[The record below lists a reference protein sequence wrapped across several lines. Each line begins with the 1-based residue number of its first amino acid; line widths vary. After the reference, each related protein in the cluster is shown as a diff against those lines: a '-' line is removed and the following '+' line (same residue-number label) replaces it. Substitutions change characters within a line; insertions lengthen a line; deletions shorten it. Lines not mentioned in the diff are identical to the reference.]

1 MAKYLIDTDIASYA
15 IKGFEKVAENIVAHG
30 KDELYISAITYAE
43 LMFGAVRKKSARLKG
58 LVAAF
63 AKRLRMVDFDE
74 VCSELYAEIRA
85 DLEKSGTSLD
95 HMDMLIAASA
105 MSTGAILITHNAK
118 HFGRI
123 KGLKV
128 EDWS

>member
-15 IKGFEKVAENIVAHG
+15 IKGFEKVAGNFVGHD
-30 KDELYISAITYAE
+30 KDELYISSITYAE
-43 LMFGAVRKKSARLKG
+43 LMFGAVRKKSGRLKS

-74 VCSELYAEIRA
+74 VCSELYAGIRT
-85 DLEKSGTSLD
+85 DLEKAGTALD
-95 HMDMLIAASA
+95 HMDILIAASA
-105 MSTGAILITHNAK
+105 MSIGAVLITHNTK
-118 HFGRI
+118 HFSKI